1 MPENVR
7 IGVPDKKAREWEI
20 VEREGRFFFSFGA
33 ETGTATSAMRCGAV
47 LCFSVAARGPVVF
60 LLGSCHTAA
69 GNYHRATLTRFR
81 QHKTSVA

>member
-20 VEREGRFFFSFGA
+20 VEREGRFFFPSGRRQVRQQV
-33 ETGTATSAMRCGAV
+33 RCGAV